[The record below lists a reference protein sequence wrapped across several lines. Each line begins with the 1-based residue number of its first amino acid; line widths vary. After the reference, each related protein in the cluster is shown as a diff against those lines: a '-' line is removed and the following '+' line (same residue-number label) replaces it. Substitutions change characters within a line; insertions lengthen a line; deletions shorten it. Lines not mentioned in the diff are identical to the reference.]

1 MIYEQITIE
10 KELYLKLLADS
21 KELEDSK
28 NKGKCKFYDICPS
41 CSGWCNNSEPS
52 GKCVEFILSAYERL
66 DAWCRIE
73 KELREKENE

>member
-10 KELYLKLLADS
+10 KDLYLKLLADS
-21 KELEDSK
+21 NELEKLK
-28 NKGKCKFYDICPS
+28 NKGRCKFYDICPN

-66 DAWCRIE
+66 NAWIEIE
-73 KELREKENE
+73 KELKGKV